1 MSDPSSYHYLLVLIV
16 PGLEHVVSESH
27 GLLELVKRDVHQSP
41 STQHLVEGINFRLI
55 RIMG

>member
-1 MSDPSSYHYLLVLIV
+1 MSMIYHYLLVLIV
-16 PGLEHVVSESH
+16 PSLEHVVSESH

-41 STQHLVEGINFRLI
+41 GTQHLVEGINFRLI